1 MLRNQLSLLEDILK
15 TITASESP
23 DQSLDIIV
31 SMVVER
37 FAVDVCSVYVYD
49 PSENSLVLRATV
61 GLNSSAVDAIKMD
74 VMEGLTG
81 LVIETMAPVFIPDP
95 TAHPRY
101 KYYKGSGEEIY
112 QTFLGLPLIYH
123 QKIIGVLVIQT
134 IDRDGI
140 LETDV
145 PVFSNIAS
153 QISATVAY
161 TRLKENR
168 VRRSPEDKDP
178 GVDNTDISDQT
189 NLKPNHLRGTPVSDL
204 VATGYAHYLP
214 GNIDFD
220 QVRNRQIDDS
230 AGEVIRMENAFSQ
243 SAVQISRALDQAQDI
258 SDQESAIIE
267 AHLMFLKDKA
277 LRGKIIANIE
287 SGNCAEYAL
296 KQVILKYVDM
306 FKSID
311 DTYLSER
318 SEDMLNIGYR
328 VLRNLLGV
336 NSDPH
341 QALLRDT
348 IAIAGELSPVDLLA
362 IRQPNL
368 KGIVLAK
375 GGRTSHTVILA
386 KSFEIPIVIGVDGL
400 LETVHEKDYVIVDGA
415 SGLVYAN
422 PSSEIKAEYE
432 RRKGETERAGRKLS
446 ALRDLPAI
454 TTCGFSMRLGAN
466 IGLLSDI
473 ALAEKYG
480 ADHIGLYRTEFPFLL
495 RNTFPNEE
503 EQVALYTRAIQKTG
517 GLSVTIRTF
526 DVGGDKF
533 LPYLHS
539 PKEDNPFL
547 GWRSIRISL
556 ELEDVFR
563 TQIRAIL
570 RAAAKGSARILFPM
584 ITSVEEIRR
593 VIELVDAEKKS
604 LTENGVA
611 FEKDIPLGIMIEV
624 PAAVTILDRLLRYI
638 DFVSIGTNDLIQYLL
653 AVDRNNRKVADRY
666 NALHPAVIST
676 IYTILSVCRRFKKP
690 VSICGEA
697 ATQLPCILLFVGMG
711 ADSISMTP
719 SSIPAAKEFIRGL
732 NRSSAKEILDTV
744 LEMEDADTVSKY
756 LRKYIPA

>member
-1 MLRNQLSLLEDILK
+1 MEKEQIRILEDIFQA
-15 TITASESP
+15 ITVSENP
-23 DQSLDIIV
+23 DRSLDIIV
-31 SMVVER
+31 SMVADR

-61 GLNSSAVDAIKMD
+61 GLNRDAVGAIKMD

-81 LVIETMAPVFIPDP
+81 LAIETMAPVFITDP
-95 TAHPRY
+95 QAHPRF
-101 KYYKGSGEEIY
+101 KYYQGSGEEIY

-134 IDRDGI
+134 IEPNGI
-140 LETDV
+140 QETDI
-145 PVFSNIAS
+145 PVFLNIAS

-161 TRLKENR
+161 ARLKENR
-168 VRRSPEDKDP
+168 VRLNADDKYP
-178 GVDNTDISDQT
+178 GVGNTDIANQT

-214 GNIDFD
+214 ENIDFD
-220 QVRNRQIDDS
+220 QVRNRRVDDS
-230 AGEVIRMENAFSQ
+230 AGEIKRLEKAFYQ
-243 SAVQISRALDQAQDI
+243 SAVQIKHSLDQAQDI

-267 AHLMFLKDKA
+267 AHLMFLKDKS
-277 LRGKIIANIE
+277 LRGKIIAKIE
-287 SGNCAEYAL
+287 DGHCAEYAL
-296 KQVILKYVDM
+296 RKVILEYVDM
-306 FKSID
+306 FKAID
-311 DTYLSER
+311 DAYLSER
-318 SEDMLNIGYR
+318 SEDMMNIGHR
-328 VLRNLLGV
+328 ILRNLLGV
-336 NSDPH
+336 ANDPH
-341 QALLRDT
+341 QAFLKDT
-348 IAIAGELSPVDLLA
+348 IVIAAELSPVDLLA

-375 GGRTSHTVILA
+375 GGRTSHTVILS

-400 LETVHEKDYVIVDGA
+400 LETVHENDYLIVDGA

-422 PSSEIKAEYE
+422 PSSEITAEYE
-432 RRKGETERAGRKLS
+432 KRKDEAEKAGKKLS
-446 ALRDLPAI
+446 ALKDLPAI
-454 TTCGFSMRLGAN
+454 TTCGFSVRLGAN

-473 ALAEKYG
+473 ALAQKYG

-495 RNTFPNEE
+495 RKTFPTEE
-503 EQVALYTRAIQKTG
+503 EQVDLYTRAIQKAG
-517 GLSVTIRTF
+517 GLPVTIRTF

-533 LPYLHS
+533 LPYLHY
-539 PKEDNPFL
+539 PREDNPFL

-570 RAAAKGSARILFPM
+570 RAAAKGSTKMLFPM

-593 VIELVDAEKKS
+593 VVELVDEEKETLRK
-604 LTENGVA
+604 NGVA
-611 FEKDIPLGIMIEV
+611 FEKDVPLGIMVEV

-666 NALHPAVIST
+666 NILHPAVIST
-676 IYTILSVCRRFKKP
+676 IYSIISVCRQFEKP

-697 ATQLPCILLFVGMG
+697 ASQLSCILLFIGMG
-711 ADSISMTP
+711 ADQISMVP
-719 SSIPAAKEFIRGL
+719 SSIPAAKKFIRGIT
-732 NRSSAKEILDTV
+732 RSSAEDILLMV
-744 LEMEDADTVSKY
+744 LEMEDADSIAQC
-756 LRKYIPA
+756 LRQHLV